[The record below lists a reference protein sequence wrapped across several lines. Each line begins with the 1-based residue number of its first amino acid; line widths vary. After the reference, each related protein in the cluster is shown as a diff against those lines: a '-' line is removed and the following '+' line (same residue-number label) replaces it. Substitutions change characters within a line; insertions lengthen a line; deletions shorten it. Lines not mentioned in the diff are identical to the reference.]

1 MSSTIISRS
10 GSAMCFFCCCNNF
23 FKSVS
28 LLQLVLLLLV
38 NPAHQQPGTPVIG
51 GVCSLD
57 TPDVHIGGK
66 QTQFYLR
73 CEPSTDSA
81 PGEGVWVVK
90 SRRAGSTASKIP
102 AATIVSQH
110 ENVHGEQQQHTR
122 KMAQKGGV
130 ISSYVCDL
138 VADAVEHGYCST
150 SENCLQPVYT
160 DRTAFLQCDP
170 TTRRWVK
177 KHCQSGFNFDFER
190 QACIAHTAKM
200 SHHFRQFPKR
210 TADVPNSQ
218 RAIVCTYAQCSV
230 LEPCN
235 VGSCN
240 NAYCCSAAIGSVP
253 KASALPR
260 TPSLSNLE
268 VRNKTAASSSTSS
281 TTRPPAA
288 IVPPPIPSILV
299 IELNNNNNNDGA
311 DALLHVAQQQ
321 QLFNDDDVTSSVLL
335 RPIGRHSNP
344 LPAAQIDHC
353 SSGFHSPIRC
363 GGGGSGTHSDEC
375 PVGLICE
382 SATRFCCPFPPKQ
395 QLKKRK
401 TAAVALPAAQWP
413 RALSL
418 SANDAKGNRRRMA
431 LRRHDRFGRKRFCAF
446 CCTRPAQLLIGA
458 NANGQIMGGTNA
470 IPSDQQ
476 LNMLICPTGAPALG
490 PCAPGFCVAPMQC
503 AGALCCAPPAV
514 VPPPPPPVAYGCP
527 GGLPALGPCIGG
539 RCASPGTLCA
549 SPSNVCCAQS
559 VPTAIPATV
568 CPDGTQAAGACVNG
582 QCGAGFTCNQ
592 GLCCTN
598 SSQTPRCLDGSQSI
612 GACIQGKCGTGYTCT
627 TGNIC
632 CPSQLNLCP
641 PGQTSVGQAVNGRCP
656 AGYTNF
662 NGQCC
667 GAQSAQSQI
676 SCSVEDS
683 FGRCDNNQQCAEPG
697 YACDVANNW
706 CCPQVIGDAIG
717 PCIQGEG
724 GNRLCP
730 EGYACVG
737 EGEGQCFRL
746 DTGTCAP
753 EEQSGPCAPDGS
765 CPPGYECIE
774 GFCCQTDVGAP
785 APTAA
790 LRFRQRRRRAVAP
803 ATAFLGM
810 VRRSN

>member
-1 MSSTIISRS
+1 MF
-10 GSAMCFFCCCNNF
+10 A
-23 FKSVS
+23 VEA
-28 LLQLVLLLLV
+28 
-38 NPAHQQPGTPVIG
+38 AHQQQLGTPVIG
-51 GVCSLD
+51 GICKLD

-66 QTQFYLR
+66 QTQFFLR
-73 CEPSTDSA
+73 CEPNADSA
-81 PGEGVWVVK
+81 QGEGVWVVK
-90 SRRAGSTASKIP
+90 SRHAGSTAAKIP
-102 AATIVSQH
+102 AAAVVSQQ
-110 ENVHGEQQQHTR
+110 EFEQGEQNS
-122 KMAQKGGV
+122 QKIAATKQ

-138 VADAVEHGYCST
+138 VSDAVEHGYCST

-170 TTRRWVK
+170 TSRRWMK

-200 SHHFRQFPKR
+200 SHHFRQFP
-210 TADVPNSQ
+210 TQVLPHSQ
-218 RAIVCTYAQCSV
+218 RGGGGIVCTFAQCSV
-230 LEPCN
+230 ADPCN

-240 NAYCCSAAIGSVP
+240 NGYCCTAAVGSMPNAV
-253 KASALPR
+253 LPIP
-260 TPSLSNLE
+260 T
-268 VRNKTAASSSTSS
+268 NKTFSTSITNNSGIGRPLYPPSSTIAVSAS
-281 TTRPPAA
+281 TT
-288 IVPPPIPSILV
+288 VPPIPSILV
-299 IELNNNNNNDGA
+299 IELNNNNNN
-311 DALLHVAQQQ
+311 H
-321 QLFNDDDVTSSVLL
+321 NDDV
-335 RPIGRHSNP
+335 IGYDQFRLNDIPSTLIGHIASHSQP
-344 LPAAQIDHC
+344 LPTIFDHC

-363 GGGGSGTHSDEC
+363 GGTSGGEC

-382 SATRFCCPFPPKQ
+382 LATRFCCPFPPKKQ
-395 QLKKRK
+395 KQRK
-401 TAAVALPAAQWP
+401 SIISTNSGGGIGGGVVGTTATGNWAQ
-413 RALSL
+413 SL
-418 SANDAKGNRRRMA
+418 VPNGAKVVRRRTA
-431 LRRHDRFGRKRFCAF
+431 LRRHGRFER
-446 CCTRPAQLLIGA
+446 
-458 NANGQIMGGTNA
+458 NA
-470 IPSDQQ
+470 
-476 LNMLICPTGAPALG
+476 
-490 PCAPGFCVAPMQC
+490 
-503 AGALCCAPPAV
+503 
-514 VPPPPPPVAYGCP
+514 CP

-539 RCASPGTLCA
+539 RCAAPAICA
-549 SPSNVCCAQS
+549 SPSNVCCAQSS

-612 GACIQGKCGTGYTCT
+612 GACIQGRCGTGYTCT

-667 GAQSAQSQI
+667 GPQSAQSQV

-683 FGRCDNNQQCAEPG
+683 FGRCDSNQQCAEPG

-753 EEQSGPCAPDGS
+753 EEQSGPCAPDGT

-774 GFCCQTDVGAP
+774 GFCCQTDAGGANP
-785 APTAA
+785 AAAA
-790 LRFRQRRRRAVAP
+790 LRLFHQRRRRRRASSASS
-803 ATAFLGM
+803 TSAFLQMINYDRGS
-810 VRRSN
+810 RQPTQNRNSQK